1 MALTTA
7 EKQQRY
13 RERHLGVHG
22 TKERLQ
28 LFISVRAKAQ
38 LGRLAR
44 HHGYTV
50 TMAIETLAAEAE
62 RALLD
67 QLPER
72 QQHTTYLDGKMPGKA
87 VDVSVASKPA
97 ASRKRGYTPSRP
109 RRRVT
114 A

>member
-1 MALTTA
+1 MVMTTA

-13 RERHLGVHG
+13 RERHLGIDG

-28 LFISVRAKAQ
+28 LFISVRARAQ

-44 HHGYTV
+44 HRGYTV
-50 TMAIETLAAEAE
+50 TMAVETLVADAE

-67 QLPER
+67 RLPAR
-72 QQHTTYLDGKMPGKA
+72 QQRAYLDGKMPGKA
-87 VDVSVASKPA
+87 QVPV
-97 ASRKRGYTPSRP
+97 TSRP
-109 RRRVT
+109 RGSPKRRNAPSRSRGLVT